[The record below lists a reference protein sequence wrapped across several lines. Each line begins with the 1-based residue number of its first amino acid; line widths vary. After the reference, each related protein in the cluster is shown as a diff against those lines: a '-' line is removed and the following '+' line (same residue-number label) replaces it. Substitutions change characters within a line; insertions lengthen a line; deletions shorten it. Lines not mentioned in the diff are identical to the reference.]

1 MPIQILIAE
10 ENKMVREGLRSLLQ
24 CEVDME
30 VVGEADD
37 GHAAVRMAQELA
49 PDIIIM
55 EVALPNLNGIEAT
68 RQIVPKAAATKVIAL
83 TAHAEKSVVAQM
95 LKVGADGY
103 LLKDCAIEELITAIR
118 AVAVNQ
124 AYLSNEV
131 TSVLIEQFVRNSP
144 NHEDSA
150 FSVLTPREREVLQ
163 LVTEGQSTKKIA
175 NRLRLSTKT
184 IEFHRHQL
192 MKKLD
197 LHSVAALTKYAVRE
211 GITTLDG

>member
-1 MPIQILIAE
+1 
-10 ENKMVREGLRSLLQ
+10 MVREGLRSLLQ
-24 CEVDME
+24 CEADME

-68 RQIVPKAAATKVIAL
+68 RQIAPQTAATKVIAL